1 MAKAGE
7 ELAASSCNSLS
18 TFPGP
23 FSRDYGKQ
31 ALQKF
36 DQFAFFHASFDHRL
50 LEVFKVSR

>member
-7 ELAASSCNSLS
+7 ELAGVELQFFEY
-18 TFPGP
+18 FPGP